1 MENGTAG
8 WGGSPPPQPAEASPS
23 ERWSQAWA
31 ENFPGTAPRANGA
44 AAPPAVALGSPAT
57 VHPAPLAVPR
67 PRVAPSHRQPRGRNP
82 RRPGPQAP
90 RPDETGPGG
99 PPSRGRTATL
109 LCAVLAVQAA
119 LSLRLV
125 WSNTASQAEA
135 TSLWAGHL
143 MWSHWLHGLAIPPFQ
158 AYLPGA
164 PVLYPPLAALANHVA
179 GLAGA
184 RLLSLAMML
193 GVTVVLW
200 STAAR
205 LFGRRAAFFGAALF
219 AVLGP
224 VLQLSALA
232 TGDALSVLLLAFSTW
247 CVVRAG
253 PREDATGWMILSGT
267 ALVLANAAAYSS
279 VLFDPVVIVLA
290 LLIAYPK
297 PGGKP
302 AIARGATI
310 LTIVATLLM
319 LGTLIGGDYYI
330 TGIGQ
335 TLSLGINIPS
345 SRLAVLAHS
354 AAWTGIL
361 VAAALCA
368 VAAGWAAHD
377 RRRAG
382 LAALLAAAGL
392 IVPAEQAL
400 QGAVL
405 DLDTH
410 IVAGAL
416 FAAMA
421 AGYAVDRL
429 VAAGGTPRAQAITG
443 GACAVALVFPL
454 TLGATQSWALFTAWP
469 NSASLIS
476 IMRPLADGGSA
487 HLLVEDPNI
496 AEYYLPAGR
505 HWARWSSTRNIVLPS
520 GKSILIPVSSA
531 GVVGAGAPDEFAR
544 FIARGYFSLIALN
557 FADTTALDHRIDADI
572 RRNHHYKVVEVV
584 PYGPGPYVI
593 WKYQP
598 HTAVQHYQPTIGAG
612 TAHGVHHRRPRHRK
626 QHRGHR

>member
-8 WGGSPPPQPAEASPS
+8 RGGSPPPQPAEASPS

-31 ENFPGTAPRANGA
+31 ENFPGAAPRANGA
-44 AAPPAVALGSPAT
+44 AAPQAVALSPPVT
-57 VHPAPLAVPR
+57 VHPAPPAVPR
-67 PRVAPSHRQPRGRNP
+67 PRVAGSHRQQRSRNP
-82 RRPGPQAP
+82 RRPEPQAP
-90 RPDETGPGG
+90 QPGETAPA
-99 PPSRGRTATL
+99 RGRTAAL

-125 WSNTASQAEA
+125 WSNTASQDEA

-143 MWSHWLHGLAIPPFQ
+143 MWSHWLHGMPVPPFQ

-164 PVLYPPLAALANHVA
+164 PVIYPPVAALANHLA

-200 STAAR
+200 STATR

-219 AVLGP
+219 AILGP
-224 VLQLSALA
+224 VLQLGALA
-232 TGDALSVLLLAFSTW
+232 TGDALSLLLLALSTW
-247 CVVRAG
+247 CVVHAG
-253 PREDATGWMILSGT
+253 SREDATGWMILSGT
-267 ALVLANAAAYSS
+267 TLVLANAAAYSS
-279 VLFDPVVIVLA
+279 VLLDPVVIVLA

-319 LGTLIGGDYYI
+319 VGTLIGGDYYI
-330 TGIGQ
+330 AGIDQ
-335 TLSLGINIPS
+335 TLSLGINIAS
-345 SRLAVLAHS
+345 TRLTVLADS
-354 AAWTGIL
+354 AAWTGIV

-368 VAAGWAAHD
+368 VAAGLAAHD

-410 IVAGAL
+410 IVAGAW

-429 VAAGGTPRAQAITG
+429 VAAGGTPRAQGVTAA
-443 GACAVALVFPL
+443 ACAVALVFPL

-572 RRNHHYKVVEVV
+572 RRNHHYKVIEVV

-598 HTAVQHYQPTIGAG
+598 HTTVQHYQPTIGSG
-612 TAHGVHHRRPRHRK
+612 TAHGGHRRPQHRK
-626 QHRGHR
+626 RHRGHR

>member
-8 WGGSPPPQPAEASPS
+8 RGGSPPPQPAEASPS

-31 ENFPGTAPRANGA
+31 ENFPGAAPRANGA
-44 AAPPAVALGSPAT
+44 AAPQAVALSSPVT
-57 VHPAPLAVPR
+57 VHPAPPAVPR
-67 PRVAPSHRQPRGRNP
+67 PRVAGSHRQQRSRNP
-82 RRPGPQAP
+82 RRPEPQAP
-90 RPDETGPGG
+90 QPGETEPGG
-99 PPSRGRTATL
+99 PPARGRTAAL

-125 WSNTASQAEA
+125 WSNTASQDEA

-143 MWSHWLHGLAIPPFQ
+143 MWSHWLHGMPVPPFQ

-164 PVLYPPLAALANHVA
+164 PVIYPPVAALANHLA

-200 STAAR
+200 STATQ

-219 AVLGP
+219 AILGP
-224 VLQLSALA
+224 VLQLGALA
-232 TGDALSVLLLAFSTW
+232 TGDALSLLLLALSTW
-247 CVVRAG
+247 CVVHAG
-253 PREDATGWMILSGT
+253 SREDATGWMILSGT
-267 ALVLANAAAYSS
+267 TLVLANAAAYSS
-279 VLFDPVVIVLA
+279 VLLDPVVIVLA

-319 LGTLIGGDYYI
+319 VGTLIGGDYYI
-330 TGIGQ
+330 AGIDQ
-335 TLSLGINIPS
+335 TLSLGINIAS
-345 SRLAVLAHS
+345 TRLTVLADS
-354 AAWTGIL
+354 AAWTGIV

-368 VAAGWAAHD
+368 VAAGLAAHD

-410 IVAGAL
+410 IVAGAW
-416 FAAMA
+416 FATMA

-429 VAAGGTPRAQAITG
+429 VAAGGTPRAQGVTAA
-443 GACAVALVFPL
+443 ACAVALVFPL

-572 RRNHHYKVVEVV
+572 RRNHHYKVIEVV

-598 HTAVQHYQPTIGAG
+598 HTTVQHYQPTIGSG
-612 TAHGVHHRRPRHRK
+612 TAHGGHRRPQHRKRHRG
-626 QHRGHR
+626 QR